1 MKLNRDTLENKQIS
15 IYVVTLVIGGVI
27 GMAFPQSGTTLSG
40 MITPLLALLL
50 YSMFAQLPF
59 LKLRESLANRRFVA
73 AVLVANFIAV
83 PVVVWAL
90 SFLLPQS
97 SPILIGVY
105 LVLLTPCIDYV
116 IVFTQLGRGNGKLM
130 LAVTPLLLAV
140 QMLLL
145 PIYLRLFI
153 GEAAG
158 AIVQTGPFLESFLLL
173 IVLPVLAAVATQ
185 LWAANS
191 HSGMFVLSATSWLPV
206 PFMALALLIIM
217 ASQIAKVYDDFEL
230 LVRVLPVYLIFFFI
244 MPLLARAIAH
254 LFRLDVGA
262 GRALVFSS
270 STRNSL
276 VVLPLALSL
285 PGDWAVIASA
295 VIVTQTIVELG
306 AELIYIRL
314 IPALLYPD
322 VKEQD
327 IS

>member
-1 MKLNRDTLENKQIS
+1 VRLNRDTLENKQIS
-15 IYVVTLVIGGVI
+15 IYAVTLVIGGVI
-27 GMAFPQSGTTLSG
+27 GMAFPQDATILSS

-97 SPILIGVY
+97 APILIGVY

-116 IVFTQLGRGNGKLM
+116 IVFTQLGRGNAKLM

-158 AIVQTGPFLESFLLL
+158 AIVRTGPFLESFLLL
-173 IVLPVLAAVATQ
+173 IVLPVLAAVANQ
-185 LWAANS
+185 LWAAKS
-191 HSGMFVLSATSWLPV
+191 RSGMVVLSATSWLPV
-206 PFMALALLIIM
+206 PFMALALLFIM
-217 ASQIAKVYDDFEL
+217 ASQIANVYDDVEI
-230 LVRVLPVYLIFFFI
+230 LVRVLPVYLLFFFI
-244 MPLLARAIAH
+244 MPLLARAIARV
-254 LFRLDVGA
+254 FKLDVGA

-276 VVLPLALSL
+276 VVLPLSLSL

-314 IPALLYPD
+314 IPGLLYPD
-322 VKEQD
+322 ANEQD